1 VIQWVHVPSQPGPP
15 PDPQE
20 SYLGVLNA
28 LAEKLAIAEG
38 TPESRRDRVGLVLKS
53 RPHLVVVDNLE
64 NESETALLY
73 ERLFGLA
80 GPSKFLVT
88 TRAGIPGTAGVRVH
102 PVPELSFENASR
114 LITAHSHEIG
124 MGASAISDDT
134 DLRSIFAATGGNPLA
149 IKLVVGTT
157 AGGLPLP
164 VVLAD
169 LGKRNLAETD
179 AMYDRIYLR
188 AWEALSDDARELLEG
203 LPLVSDTGGEHAQLL
218 AFSGLPEDRF
228 WTAIRELLSRSLL
241 EARGSPSDMRYGIH
255 ALTRA
260 FLETRID

>member
-1 VIQWVHVPSQPGPP
+1 
-15 PDPQE
+15 
-20 SYLGVLNA
+20 
-28 LAEKLAIAEG
+28 
-38 TPESRRDRVGLVLKS
+38 
-53 RPHLVVVDNLE
+53 
-64 NESETALLY
+64 
-73 ERLFGLA
+73 
-80 GPSKFLVT
+80 
-88 TRAGIPGTAGVRVH
+88 
-102 PVPELSFENASR
+102 
-114 LITAHSHEIG
+114 
-124 MGASAISDDT
+124 MGASAIASAE
-134 DLRSIFAATGGNPLA
+134 DLRSIHDAAGGNPLA
-149 IKLVVGTT
+149 LKLVVGMT

-203 LPLVSDTGGEHAQLL
+203 MPLVSDTGGEHAQLL